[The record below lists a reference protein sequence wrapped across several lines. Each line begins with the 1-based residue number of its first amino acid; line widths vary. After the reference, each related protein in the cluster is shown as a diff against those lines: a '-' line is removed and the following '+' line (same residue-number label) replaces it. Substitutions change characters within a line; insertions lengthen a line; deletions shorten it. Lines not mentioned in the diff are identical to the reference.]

1 MKTVFFSII
10 FLVCS
15 AFLSPEEGMFP
26 LGEIQKID
34 LSKSGLNLS
43 AKDIYNPN
51 GVSLIDA
58 LVRVGGCTGSFI
70 SKEGLI
76 ITNHHCAFGAVQQA
90 SSVESD
96 FITKGFYTK
105 NKSEEIEAKGIVVR
119 ITQSYSDVSEKVL
132 SAVKGISDPFK
143 YDSILS
149 ATNAAIVAEE
159 SLKYP
164 DLLCEVSEMFAGKS
178 YILFRY
184 QLIKDVRLVYVPPKS
199 IGDFGGESDNWI
211 WPRHSGDFAILRAY
225 VGKDGKTATYSS
237 ENIPFI
243 PKKFLKINAKGASE
257 DDFVFVLGYPGKTFR
272 NQPSAYLNYQVK
284 YQLPFIS
291 RVFQQLIDLLNEAG
305 KEDKSLEIRYSARIK
320 SLANTAKNYRG
331 KLSGLSKIQLLS
343 KKKSEDM
350 ALQAFLIKKDSLYK
364 LYGKV
369 IPRLDSV
376 YAEAGKI
383 AEYQLWSTLFLQNS
397 AYAGIASVL
406 YDNAKKIRNAGG
418 IDSVGIK
425 DKSRLSVNSAI
436 RSLDIKTEARIISLL
451 LWEGYKI
458 QPQPCSSFYS
468 QNYKENIDSVR
479 FYTRTLEII
488 QKSKLYDSIY
498 VNILIQSPEKLE
510 KANNKIYSLVSEILK
525 QNENLVTL
533 LKSRQGTI
541 TYLTGQY
548 SEMKRLFKS
557 GDFIPDA
564 NGTLRFTYGKVK
576 GYEVRDGEYLKP
588 VTTYKGIL
596 EKAAPS
602 GDYVAWPDALK
613 LFERKDFG
621 SWSIQKSGDLPIDI
635 LYDTDTTGGNSGSPV
650 MDANGSLVAINF
662 DRAYGATINDYAWN
676 KDYSRSIGVDIRY
689 VLWNIERNSPSVQLL
704 KELEFYDF

>member
-1 MKTVFFSII
+1 
-10 FLVCS
+10 
-15 AFLSPEEGMFP
+15 
-26 LGEIQKID
+26 
-34 LSKSGLNLS
+34 
-43 AKDIYNPN
+43 
-51 GVSLIDA
+51 
-58 LVRVGGCTGSFI
+58 
-70 SKEGLI
+70 
-76 ITNHHCAFGAVQQA
+76 
-90 SSVESD
+90 
-96 FITKGFYTK
+96 
-105 NKSEEIEAKGIVVR
+105 
-119 ITQSYSDVSEKVL
+119 
-132 SAVKGISDPFK
+132 
-143 YDSILS
+143 
-149 ATNAAIVAEE
+149 
-159 SLKYP
+159 
-164 DLLCEVSEMFAGKS
+164 
-178 YILFRY
+178 
-184 QLIKDVRLVYVPPKS
+184 
-199 IGDFGGESDNWI
+199 
-211 WPRHSGDFAILRAY
+211 
-225 VGKDGKTATYSS
+225 
-237 ENIPFI
+237 
-243 PKKFLKINAKGASE
+243 
-257 DDFVFVLGYPGKTFR
+257 
-272 NQPSAYLNYQVK
+272 
-284 YQLPFIS
+284 
-291 RVFQQLIDLLNEAG
+291 
-305 KEDKSLEIRYSARIK
+305 
-320 SLANTAKNYRG
+320 
-331 KLSGLSKIQLLS
+331 
-343 KKKSEDM
+343 
-350 ALQAFLIKKDSLYK
+350 
-364 LYGKV
+364 
-369 IPRLDSV
+369 
-376 YAEAGKI
+376 
-383 AEYQLWSTLFLQNS
+383 
-397 AYAGIASVL
+397 
-406 YDNAKKIRNAGG
+406 
-418 IDSVGIK
+418 
-425 DKSRLSVNSAI
+425 
-436 RSLDIKTEARIISLL
+436 
-451 LWEGYKI
+451 
-458 QPQPCSSFYS
+458 
-468 QNYKENIDSVR
+468 
-479 FYTRTLEII
+479 LEII